1 VTEFKLIIYLSKS
14 SAEFQGLIGECLIHH
29 QLEITC
35 SLQTVGQAV
44 VLAHAAPKIRRTS
57 STTAPNQIFMFAT
70 MERQSAADASKE
82 LQQLKREWKKFRLP
96 FDSDFFGD
104 AVEQIPLSIPIAQ
117 HPELLPPRRYRE
129 WFTSDTV
136 LASLQKWKT
145 MVVDDKSMRIQ
156 LMNGFT
162 TD

>member
-1 VTEFKLIIYLSKS
+1 
-14 SAEFQGLIGECLIHH
+14 
-29 QLEITC
+29 
-35 SLQTVGQAV
+35 
-44 VLAHAAPKIRRTS
+44 
-57 STTAPNQIFMFAT
+57 MFAT